1 MRQPANNMGQ
11 PVNRYLE
18 EPDASHSPNMGQP
31 VSRYQD
37 QPPVNQYREVQPNP
51 VLVEQPVHA
60 HPTAQTGLN
69 VVQQPGG
76 QQTAQPGLNVVQQ
89 PGGQQTAQTGL
100 NVVQQPGGQQAAQ
113 PGMNVP
119 VVQQVRASR
128 EMVAGAVGAVVGVAP
143 GMAGMQPRAQAAPP
157 PLPPRTDLARPE
169 PEVPSFTEDE
179 AKSDHGKCTVCGTT
193 SGALPPPSPLPP
205 TLPPRFSTAG
215 FLANALNTGSFEAAH
230 RMINMLQ
237 KMTQDKPGRKLT
249 ISYVDG
255 PDTAAEDAS
264 VTLVNMS
271 FCLSVCLSVRLSL
284 CLSFYHLHAG

>member
-31 VSRYQD
+31 VSRYHD
-37 QPPVNQYREVQPNP
+37 QPPVNQYREVRPNP

-60 HPTAQTGLN
+60 HPTTQTGLNVVQQPGGQQTAQPGLN

-100 NVVQQPGGQQAAQ
+100 NVVQQPGVQQTAH
-113 PGMNVP
+113 PGMNIP

-193 SGALPPPSPLPP
+193 SGALPPPSL
-205 TLPPRFSTAG
+205 
-215 FLANALNTGSFEAAH
+215 FLHSWISGQCFEH
-230 RMINMLQ
+230 RQL
-237 KMTQDKPGRKLT
+237 
-249 ISYVDG
+249 
-255 PDTAAEDAS
+255 
-264 VTLVNMS
+264 
-271 FCLSVCLSVRLSL
+271 
-284 CLSFYHLHAG
+284 